1 MNVRVLFLMLSIIF
15 EVIGG
20 EKKISVTSFDV
31 AQGNG
36 GLVVCYDPEENIS
49 PWLVDAGCNF
59 LKATKGKA
67 YTKKEI
73 VSEIVAAIDA
83 ACTATGTDDF
93 YITVSHPDIDH
104 YNLIPDIVS
113 ECMKKGRVPKK
124 IVLGGIEELYG
135 ADFREFLNEQ
145 RDLLR
150 KAGAEEEEVEEF
162 IQFPTQDGNTTN
174 IIELAVGK
182 NLRYEILPALQATT
196 VPEKNAG
203 SLVVRAVYG
212 TPSFTFSGDATG
224 ETEQHI
230 MEHEPDLTTTAI
242 SLGHHGASTEES
254 NSLPWL
260 QQLQPQLVVAS
271 SGKSRGYRHP
281 QNLIVNRVS
290 GELPVHKGSYRA
302 VFAGSNTKD
311 VEDASFKGFSSKTS
325 YGFQVTNKP
334 VYGTLD
340 RGSLTF
346 EWGLDDKAI
355 RFVPTAHQQEY
366 RDQKSCILATL
377 TKVPRSNVVSPENL
391 TFLNLSNLGID
402 DSKPRDLGFLTNLF
416 MVLTE
421 KSTRVLKKLFLHG
434 NAIHLSGTIV
444 TLLIPFL
451 TKSGKVLELLNMTQ
465 NQGLQEVEKKLLK
478 ESALCTVLV

>member
-1 MNVRVLFLMLSIIF
+1 MLSIIF

-67 YTKKEI
+67 YTKKET

-83 ACTATGTDDF
+83 ACTATGIDDF

-150 KAGAEEEEVEEF
+150 KAGAEEEEVEEL

-230 MEHEPDLTTTAI
+230 MKHEPELTITAL
-242 SLGHHGASTEES
+242 SLGHHGASTEGS
-254 NSLPWL
+254 NSLQWL
-260 QQLQPQLVVAS
+260 RRLQPQMVVAS
-271 SGKSRGYRHP
+271 SGKSSGYRHP
-281 QNLIVNRVS
+281 QNLIVNRAS
-290 GELPVHKGSYRA
+290 DELPAHKGCYRA
-302 VFAGSNTKD
+302 VFAGSETKGAD
-311 VEDASFKGFSSKTS
+311 EASFKGFSSKTS

-340 RGSLTF
+340 QGSLTF
-346 EWGLDDKAI
+346 EWGLYDTDV

-366 RDQKSCILATL
+366 RDQKSCVLATL
-377 TKVPRSNVVSPENL
+377 TKVPRSNIVSPKNL
-391 TFLNLSNLGID
+391 THLNLSKLGLD
-402 DSKPRDLGFLTNLF
+402 DAKPSDLEFITKLF
-416 MVLTE
+416 VLLTE
-421 KSTRVLKKLFLHG
+421 QSSKVLEKFLLHD
-434 NAIHLSGTIV
+434 NAIHLPETIV
-444 TLLIPFL
+444 ALIVPFI
-451 TKSGKVLELLNMTQ
+451 TKEDTVLELLDMSENK
-465 NQGLQEVEKKLLK
+465 GLQEEEKKLLK
-478 ESALCTVLV
+478 ESAFCTVLA